1 MFKEAVDANSNP
13 RACPRLQ
20 PKTHSSELLS
30 QAGVEGL
37 TAGFIPW
44 AGTSCLLTV
53 FPEACK
59 SEDLALCVR
68 N

>member
-37 TAGFIPW
+37 TAGVYPLGWNELLAHGIP
-44 AGTSCLLTV
+44 
-53 FPEACK
+53 
-59 SEDLALCVR
+59 
-68 N
+68 